1 MTYYYFL
8 SNVAS
13 YAQINIFKMF
23 VDEEKIKKEID
34 FNRKRN
40 LNSNKSSFQL
50 RLEEAMKARQE
61 KKKKNR

>member
-1 MTYYYFL
+1 MKRK
-8 SNVAS
+8 S
-13 YAQINIFKMF
+13 
-23 VDEEKIKKEID
+23 KKEID

-61 KKKKNR
+61 NKKKNR